1 MEQKQEQE
9 HINAQQI
16 IAAYRLPISIID
28 EFNTVAD
35 AAYANISKVAM
46 SLGLT
51 TVADGVLIH
60 PDLGP
65 TGFIAPREE
74 LRAEALIAGAKIEF
88 HNVQENVWVFA
99 PGEDGQVKAFEL
111 FSRYMDGVAPFIP
124 DTQLH
129 MWMSRLVVG
138 AAPVQFA
145 FMLEAQDDSQDIV
158 LMFTSEVPV
167 EVQERIAEL
176 GGVPREFPEGSTV
189 QNFGNMM
196 VARNTELLDASDGD
210 TLTVGDDVDVIV
222 TRAEDRTDK

>member
-51 TVADGVLIH
+51 TVADGV
-60 PDLGP
+60 
-65 TGFIAPREE
+65 E